1 MRLEVV
7 EAPDH
12 SACME
17 QLRSRFGADCVVV
30 HSFRVDDRYR
40 VVVALE
46 TESRRNAAPL
56 ESAVKNVVSGSRIRW
71 DTLVDEAPSTSDEHI
86 IETPVAPNVPNHESA
101 TPQAA
106 PEISSGLLE
115 LAARVKALEAVH
127 QPTVLEPESEDF
139 RAAVFSDVLADAVAQ
154 RTTEPAP
161 QDQVTATERSV
172 AESWVAESSATETS
186 AAESSALGHTSPA
199 QPAVTL
205 SRFPSPVNALVN
217 RVEPT
222 LSVTLTDADWAEEA
236 PIPRVCTSEGAEGF
250 ANLLMECVADSQK
263 SLPLSGQT
271 QLRMAV
277 GHSIF

>member
-17 QLRSRFGADCVVV
+17 QLRNRHGADCVVV

-46 TESRRNAAPL
+46 TESPQRAGPA
-56 ESAVKNVVSGSRIRW
+56 ESAVKNVIPGSRTGW
-71 DTLVDEAPSTSDEHI
+71 DTLVDKAPTAYDAQVSES
-86 IETPVAPNVPNHESA
+86 PVTENLPSHEL
-101 TPQAA
+101 TEPQAA

-115 LAARVKALEAVH
+115 LAARVKALEAFH
-127 QPTVLEPESEDF
+127 QPAALEPESEEF
-139 RAAVFSDVLADAVAQ
+139 RAAVFSDVLADAITQ
-154 RTTEPAP
+154 RVTEPAS
-161 QDQVTATERSV
+161 QDQVTA
-172 AESWVAESSATETS
+172 AENST
-186 AAESSALGHTSPA
+186 LGNTSPA
-199 QPAVTL
+199 QTSMTI

-222 LSVTLTDADWAEEA
+222 LSVTLDEADWVEEA

-250 ANLLMECVADSQK
+250 ASLLMECVADSQK

-271 QLRMAV
+271 QLKMAA
-277 GHSIF
+277 GHSIL

>member
-46 TESRRNAAPL
+46 TESRRNSAPL

-71 DTLVDEAPSTSDEHI
+71 DTLIDEAPSASGEHI
-86 IETPVAPNVPNHESA
+86 IETPVAPNVPNYESA
-101 TPQAA
+101 TPQTA

-127 QPTVLEPESEDF
+127 QPAVLEPESEDF

-161 QDQVTATERSV
+161 QDQVTATEPSV
-172 AESWVAESSATETS
+172 AESWVAESSASEMS
-186 AAESSALGHTSPA
+186 AAGSSGLRHTAPT

-250 ANLLMECVADSQK
+250 ASLLMECVADSQK

>member
-17 QLRSRFGADCVVV
+17 QLRSRHGADCVVV

-46 TESRRNAAPL
+46 TESPQSAGPA
-56 ESAVKNVVSGSRIRW
+56 ESAVKNVVSGSRTCW
-71 DTLVDEAPSTSDEHI
+71 DILVDEAPAAYDAQISES
-86 IETPVAPNVPNHESA
+86 PVTENLPSQEL
-101 TPQAA
+101 TEPQTA

-115 LAARVKALEAVH
+115 LAARVKALEAFH
-127 QPTVLEPESEDF
+127 QPSALEPESEEF
-139 RAAVFSDVLADAVAQ
+139 RAAVFSDVLANAVTQ
-154 RTTEPAP
+154 RVTELAS
-161 QDQVTATERSV
+161 QDQVTT
-172 AESWVAESSATETS
+172 AENST
-186 AAESSALGHTSPA
+186 LGNLPA
-199 QPAVTL
+199 QNLMTI

-222 LSVTLTDADWAEEA
+222 LSVTLDETDSAEEA
-236 PIPRVCTSEGAEGF
+236 PIPRVCTSKGAEGF
-250 ANLLMECVADSQK
+250 ASLLMECVADSQK

-271 QLRMAV
+271 QLRMA
-277 GHSIF
+277 GGQNIF

>member
-12 SACME
+12 RACME
-17 QLRSRFGADCVVV
+17 QVRIRYGADCVVV

-46 TESRRNAAPL
+46 TESHTNAAPL
-56 ESAVKNVVSGSRIRW
+56 ESAVKNIVSDSRIRR
-71 DTLVDEAPSTSDEHI
+71 DTLVDAAPSATDAQGG
-86 IETPVAPNVPNHESA
+86 ETPVTPNLPNHESA

-106 PEISSGLLE
+106 PEISPGLLE

-127 QPTVLEPESEDF
+127 QITFLEPESEDF

-154 RTTEPAP
+154 HAAEPVP
-161 QDQVTATERSV
+161 QDTVTA
-172 AESWVAESSATETS
+172 
-186 AAESSALGHTSPA
+186 AASSALGNTSPA
-199 QPAVTL
+199 QPSVTI
-205 SRFPSPVNALVN
+205 SQFPIPVNALVN

-250 ANLLMECVADSQK
+250 ANLLMECVADSRK

>member
-17 QLRSRFGADCVVV
+17 QLRSLYGADCVVV

-46 TESRRNAAPL
+46 TESRKNAAPL
-56 ESAVKNVVSGSRIRW
+56 GSAVKDVVSGSRIRW
-71 DTLVDEAPSTSDEHI
+71 DTLVDEVPSAPDEHI
-86 IETPVAPNVPNHESA
+86 IETPVTPNLPNHESA

-154 RTTEPAP
+154 RATEPAP
-161 QDQVTATERSV
+161 QGQVTATERSV
-172 AESWVAESSATETS
+172 AESWATETL
-186 AAESSALGHTSPA
+186 AAESSAIGSTSPA
-199 QPAVTL
+199 QPAVTI

-263 SLPLSGQT
+263 SLHLSGQT

>member
-56 ESAVKNVVSGSRIRW
+56 ESAVRNVVSGSRIRW
-71 DTLVDEAPSTSDEHI
+71 DTLVDEVPSTSDEHI
-86 IETPVAPNVPNHESA
+86 IETPVVPNVTNHESA
-101 TPQAA
+101 TPQSA

-154 RTTEPAP
+154 RATEPAP

-172 AESWVAESSATETS
+172 AEILATETL
-186 AAESSALGHTSPA
+186 AAESSALGNTSPA
-199 QPAVTL
+199 QPSMTL
-205 SRFPSPVNALVN
+205 SRFPSPVNALMN

>member
-17 QLRSRFGADCVVV
+17 QLRSRHGADCVVV

-56 ESAVKNVVSGSRIRW
+56 ESAVKNVVSGARIRW
-71 DTLVDEAPSTSDEHI
+71 DTLMDGAPTASDEQMS
-86 IETPVAPNVPNHESA
+86 ESPVIAGLPNHDLTA
-101 TPQAA
+101 PQPA

-115 LAARVKALEAVH
+115 LAARVKALEAIH
-127 QPTVLEPESEDF
+127 QPTVLEPESEEF
-139 RAAVFSDVLADAVAQ
+139 RAAVFSDVLADAVLQ
-154 RTTEPAP
+154 RTKEQAP
-161 QDQVTATERSV
+161 QDQVTMV
-172 AESWVAESSATETS
+172 
-186 AAESSALGHTSPA
+186 ESSALENASPA
-199 QPAVTL
+199 QISMTIP
-205 SRFPSPVNALVN
+205 RFPSPVNTLIN

-222 LSVTLTDADWAEEA
+222 LSVTLDDADWTKEA

-250 ANLLMECVADSQK
+250 ASLLMECVADSQK

>member
-12 SACME
+12 GACIE
-17 QLRSRFGADCVVV
+17 QLRSRYGADCVVV
-30 HSFRVDDRYR
+30 HSFRVEDRYR

-46 TESRRNAAPL
+46 TESCRNAAPL
-56 ESAVKNVVSGSRIRW
+56 ESAVKNVVLGSRIRW
-71 DTLVDEAPSTSDEHI
+71 DTLMDEAPSASDEQMS
-86 IETPVAPNVPNHESA
+86 ESPVIANLPNHELA
-101 TPQAA
+101 APQPA

-127 QPTVLEPESEDF
+127 QPTVLEPESEEF

-154 RTTEPAP
+154 RTTEPAT
-161 QDQVTATERSV
+161 QGQVT
-172 AESWVAESSATETS
+172 
-186 AAESSALGHTSPA
+186 AAESSAAETLAAESSAPGTILPA
-199 QPAVTL
+199 QPSL
-205 SRFPSPVNALVN
+205 GISRLASPVNALVN

-222 LSVTLTDADWAEEA
+222 LSGTLTDADWAEEA
-236 PIPRVCTSEGAEGF
+236 RIPRVCTSEGAEGF
-250 ANLLMECVADSQK
+250 ASLLMECVADSQK